1 MTAAHLSAA
10 ARAALGLLGLL
21 VLAVL
26 VGPLLSPWSPTA
38 TDLTAV
44 RAGPSAA
51 HWLGTDHL
59 GRDELTRLLVAGR
72 TSLGIVALTVAIA
85 LPLGLALGL
94 LAGWRGG
101 WVDSLVLR
109 ASDVVVAVP
118 ALLVGVVLA
127 GVLGGGAGGLVLAL
141 AAGGWASYARLV
153 RMEVLLRRRAPVVQ
167 ALTLLGARPGRVL
180 GRHLLPAVAGP
191 VLVLAGTDVAGLVLA
206 VSTLSFLGLGVRPP
220 TPEWGSMIVEARPYL
235 ATDPRL
241 FLLPMLVLALLV
253 LLVLVLARH
262 AQAWTTHGRPAAR
275 APGHRA
281 RPDPAGRAS
290 DALLSVRGLT
300 VELAGPDGRR
310 RVVDGVDLDVGR
322 GEVVALV
329 GASGSGKSLNAAAL
343 LGLLPEAAGAVAGG
357 SVRLAG
363 QELVGCAERD
373 LRRVRGARVAL
384 VPQDVG
390 TALDPLRRI
399 GPQVAEAARLHRGLD
414 RRAATALARELLVW
428 AGLSDVDRVL
438 RARPAELSGG
448 MRQRVL
454 VAAALAGGPELLVAD
469 EPTSALDAGTAA
481 QVLALLARARDE
493 RGTAVLLISHDLGLV
508 AAHAD
513 TVTVLDGGQVV
524 ECGPVARVLEAPT
537 HPVTRALRDAAAPAT
552 VAAHAPAGA
561 PLLRARDVGVRYPA
575 GRWRRSVGPP
585 ALAGVSFTLPRG
597 GGLGV
602 VGESG
607 SGKTTLARVL
617 TGLHRPTTG
626 TVELAGAAPV
636 AGSGHAQLVFQD
648 PATAL
653 DPRQSVGAALEEAL
667 LLARRRG
674 RPVPSGGAPALLS
687 RVGLDPELAGRRPWQ
702 LSGGQQ
708 QRVVIARALAAA
720 PELMVLD
727 EPVSSLDAVVRAGV
741 LELLRSLRAEGVA
754 LVVVSHD
761 LAAVAALTDDLL
773 VLHRGAVADCGGTP
787 AVLARLRRHPTPDPA
802 SPDRGRAAT
811 PSAAPPPLEEIHP

>member
-1 MTAAHLSAA
+1 MTVT

-26 VGPLLSPWSPTA
+26 AGPLLSPWSPTA

-51 HWLGTDHL
+51 HLLGTDHL

-72 TSLGIVALTVAIA
+72 TSLGIVLLTVAIA

-109 ASDVVVAVP
+109 TSDVVVAVP

-141 AAGGWASYARLV
+141 AAGSWASYARLV

-180 GRHLLPAVAGP
+180 GVHLLPAVAGP
-191 VLVLAGTDVAGLVLA
+191 VLVLAGTDVAGLVLG

-220 TPEWGSMIVEARPYL
+220 TPEWGAMIVEARPHL

-241 FLLPMLVLALLV
+241 FLLPMLALALLV
-253 LLVLVLARH
+253 LLVLVLARQ
-262 AQAWTTHGRPAAR
+262 AQAWTTHGRPAVR

-281 RPDPAGRAS
+281 RPAPAGRPTE
-290 DALLSVRGLT
+290 ALLSVRGLT
-300 VELAGPDGRR
+300 VELAGPHERR

-329 GASGSGKSLNAAAL
+329 GGSGSGKSLTAAAV

-363 QELVGCAERD
+363 QELVGATERD

-414 RRAATALARELLVW
+414 RRAATAVARELLVW
-428 AGLSDVDRVL
+428 AGLPDVDRVL

-454 VAAALAGGPELLVAD
+454 VAAALAGGPQLLVAD
-469 EPTSALDAGTAA
+469 EPTSALDAATAG

-493 RGTAVLLISHDLGLV
+493 HGTAVLLISHDLGLV
-508 AAHAD
+508 GRHAD
-513 TVTVLDGGQVV
+513 TVTVLDAGQVV
-524 ECGPVARVLEAPT
+524 ESGPVAQVLDAPA
-537 HPVTRALRDAAAPAT
+537 HPVTGALRDAAVEPAAAPA
-552 VAAHAPAGA
+552 PPPGGA
-561 PLLRARDVGVRYPA
+561 PLLLARDVGVRYPA
-575 GRWRRSVGPP
+575 GRWSRSALPP
-585 ALAGVSFTLPRG
+585 ALTGVSFTLPRG

-617 TGLHRPTTG
+617 TGLQCPTAG
-626 TVELAGAAPV
+626 TVELAGSTRAA
-636 AGSGHAQLVFQD
+636 GTGHAQLVFQD
-648 PATAL
+648 PASAL
-653 DPRQSVGAALEEAL
+653 DLRQPVGAALREAL

-674 RPVPSGGAPALLS
+674 RPVPLGGPPALLT

-720 PELMVLD
+720 PDLIVLD

-741 LELLRSLRAEGVA
+741 LELLRSVRAEGVA
-754 LVVVSHD
+754 LVVISHD
-761 LAAVAALTDDLL
+761 LAAVAALTDELL
-773 VLHRGAVADCGGTP
+773 VLHHGAVVDRGATP
-787 AVLARLRRHPTPDPA
+787 AVLARRRPGPPGRPTPDPA
-802 SPDRGRAAT
+802 RPGRDV
-811 PSAAPPPLEEIHP
+811 AAPPLVEEIHP